1 MEAAVLKK
9 QERDEKEIVVRK
21 WGEKEKRGEVEL
33 PLLKVEEPPRCNR

>member
-1 MEAAVLKK
+1 M
-9 QERDEKEIVVRK
+9 DEKEIEWWRK